1 MLSDLE
7 YKLIRQNRKTLSISI
22 KNQILIIKS
31 PLKLAT
37 FQIQNFVNE
46 KENWIKKQIK
56 NQKEKLQK
64 ETKLNLDFGKDKF
77 WEVNLQPILTK
88 KVNFWLQELQIHNEN
103 QQRIE
108 IKIIVKKYLTKW
120 GSCSYFSPKNHSKQ
134 DWEISSELNQKIQT
148 NQNKISPKT
157 LKKVTESK
165 NVSKQSNL
173 LLSDSKFGFKNDFC
187 SKDWQKTPK
196 NKIKITNLNSNY
208 GQLWQ
213 QKNCKKYTI
222 LAKNL
227 LQNPQKIAKYI
238 YSSLKLAKL
247 SNLFQ
252 KVQDLFGFQ
261 KSKEENI
268 NLKKKKVKIP
278 NSKISNLKLYS
289 KLQVSKSQ
297 DFLALSQ
304 TSPKNSSK
312 KDYTILPNKCQ
323 LKFNLRLGY
332 VPEFVLDY
340 VIVHE
345 LAHLWEPNHSL
356 RFWKVVESV
365 LDSQNAKIWLKNEG
379 SFYL

>member
-1 MLSDLE
+1 MLSNLE

-46 KENWIKKQIK
+46 KEDWIKKQIK

-64 ETKLNLDFGKDKF
+64 ETKLNLDFGRDEF
-77 WEVNLQPILTK
+77 WKVNLQPILTK
-88 KVNFWLQELQIHNEN
+88 KVNFWLQELQDKNEN

-120 GSCSYFSPKNHSKQ
+120 GSCSYLSPKNYSKQ
-134 DWEISSELNQKIQT
+134 DWEISSELNQKIQI
-148 NQNKISPKT
+148 NQTKTSPKN
-157 LKKVTESK
+157 LEQEILEQETESK
-165 NVSKQSNL
+165 N
-173 LLSDSKFGFKNDFC
+173 
-187 SKDWQKTPK
+187 
-196 NKIKITNLNSNY
+196 KIEITNLNSNY

-213 QKNCKKYTI
+213 QKTCKKSII

-227 LQNPQKIAKYI
+227 LQNPQKITKYI
-238 YSSLKLAKL
+238 YSNLKLAKL

-261 KSKEENI
+261 KSKEEKI
-268 NLKKKKVKIP
+268 KQKKVKIP
-278 NSKISNLKLYS
+278 NSKIPNFKLYS
-289 KLQVSKSQ
+289 KLEVSKSP

-312 KDYTILPNKCQ
+312 KNYIILPNKCQ

-365 LDSQNAKIWLKNEG
+365 LDSQNAKFWLKNEG